1 MYVRTTGLPQGAI
14 LARIEG
20 ERGAMSPDQIVAD
33 AKKKFAAAVEHFHE
47 QLKSLRTGRASASM
61 LDSVMVDAYGQQMP
75 LNQVSNVIAPEA
87 QLLQITPY
95 DPTNLPA
102 IVSAIRD
109 NPALGLNPSDDGHV
123 VRIPVPPLTEERR
136 RDIAK
141 QLGAKQEEAM
151 ISMRNVRHQ
160 VMDAIEQAKKDREI
174 GEDEA
179 KRLSAQVEEAMQK
192 TRGDIEAASK
202 EKEAE
207 IMKV

>member
-1 MYVRTTGLPQGAI
+1 
-14 LARIEG
+14 
-20 ERGAMSPDQIVAD
+20 MSPDQIVAD

-95 DPTNLPA
+95 DLTNLPA